1 MEAHDRPLQQ
11 LNSQEAQQEQC
22 NTTATAHVAEEHLDR
37 VETAPS
43 CSGESTAETHMQS
56 TSNSPCMTRTGRVV

>member
-11 LNSQEAQQEQC
+11 LNSQEAQREQY
-22 NTTATAHVAEEHLDR
+22 NTAATAHVAEEHSDR

-43 CSGESTAETHMQS
+43 CS
-56 TSNSPCMTRTGRVV
+56 